1 MPGVTISAGYGAGG
15 SVIAPEVARLLGI
28 PLLDRT
34 ISSHVAERLHVSV
47 PEAESGAIR
56 RSLGDRFLAI
66 LAPLAE
72 GVRTAGSDANLL
84 WTASAPDEAP
94 LFREQAEAVMRGAL
108 ASGAVILGRAGA
120 AAFRGEASVL
130 RVRLFGPADARI
142 AQATKIEGIDEHAA
156 RRRLPEV
163 DGARAQYVRRL
174 YGADIDDPAL
184 YHFQLDSTALP
195 PDACAALLVAA
206 YRALPSLASEGPAAT
221 C

>member
-15 SVIAPEVARLLGI
+15 SVVAPLVARRLGI

-34 ISSHVAERLHVSV
+34 ISSHVAEQLHVSV
-47 PEAESGAIR
+47 PEAEGGAIR
-56 RSLGDRFLAI
+56 RSLTDRFFAI

-84 WTASAPDEAP
+84 WTASPDEAP

-120 AAFRGEASVL
+120 AAFRGEAGML
-130 RVRLFGPADARI
+130 RVRLFGPTDARI
-142 AQATKIEGIDEHAA
+142 AQATKIEGIDEHVA
-156 RRRLPEV
+156 RQRLPEV

-184 YHFQLDSTALP
+184 YHLQIDSTVLP
-195 PDACAALLVAA
+195 LDACAALIVAA
-206 YRALPSLASEGPAAT
+206 YRALPPPASGGLAG
-221 C
+221 

>member
-15 SVIAPEVARLLGI
+15 SVIAPQVAQQLSM

-34 ISSHVAERLHVSV
+34 ISSHVAEQLKVSV

-56 RSLGDRFLAI
+56 RSLSDRFFAV

-72 GVRTAGSDANLL
+72 GIGTSGGDADRL
-84 WTASAPDEAP
+84 WTASSPDGAP
-94 LFREQAEAVMRGAL
+94 LFRMQAETVMRKAL

-120 AAFRGEASVL
+120 AAFREEAGVL

-142 AQATKIEGIDEHAA
+142 AQATKIEAVDEQVA
-156 RRRLPEV
+156 RQRLPEV
-163 DGARAQYVRRL
+163 DAARAQYVRRL

-184 YHFQLDSTALP
+184 YHLQIDSTVLS
-195 PDACAALLVAA
+195 PDACAALITAA
-206 YRALPSLASEGPAAT
+206 YRALPPSAAEGPAA
-221 C
+221 

>member
-15 SVIAPEVARLLGI
+15 SVIAPGVADRLGL

-34 ISSHVAERLHVSV
+34 ISSRVAEQLHVSV
-47 PEAESGAIR
+47 PEAETGAVR
-56 RSLGDRFLAI
+56 RSLTDRFLAV

-72 GVRTAGSDANLL
+72 GVRTAGSDAGLL
-84 WTASAPDEAP
+84 WSASAPDEAP
-94 LFREQAEAVMRGAL
+94 LFRAQAEAVMRDAL

-120 AAFRGEASVL
+120 AAFRSEPGVL
-130 RVRLFGPADARI
+130 RVRLFGPAEARV
-142 AQATKIEGIDEHAA
+142 AQATRIENIGAEVA

-184 YHFQLDSTALP
+184 YHLQLDSTALP
-195 PDACAALLVAA
+195 FDACVTLIVAA
-206 YRALPSLASEGPAAT
+206 FRALPAEP
-221 C
+221 